1 MSNISNPVRDRP
13 VRHLDSVY
21 IGGTPTNVPSLEALG
36 VTMEMMEVAEEIVSG
51 SDVLGVERT
60 TLETLIRVVIWMDR
74 ECSRDG
80 AI

>member
-1 MSNISNPVRDRP
+1 MSEGIANAD
-13 VRHLDSVY
+13 
-21 IGGTPTNVPSLEALG
+21 VPSLEELG
-36 VTMEMMEVAEEIVSG
+36 VSLETLEAAEEIVSG

-74 ECSRDG
+74 EGSRGG